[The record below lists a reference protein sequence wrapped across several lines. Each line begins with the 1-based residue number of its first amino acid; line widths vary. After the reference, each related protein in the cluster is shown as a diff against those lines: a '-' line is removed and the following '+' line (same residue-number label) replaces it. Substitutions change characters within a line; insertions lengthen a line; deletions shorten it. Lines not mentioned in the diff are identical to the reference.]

1 MGKKDCNTFA
11 CPVDCVSSESLW
23 SEWSACSR
31 TCGGG
36 KSIKRR
42 VRIVHPKHGGKEC
55 TGIPQIKKCNMQRCG
70 SCTHTKC
77 VYDNAAHTKFDALR
91 LSAEKGFR
99 IRVLHKSE
107 EQNGSK
113 HHCIHNKDTKKC
125 ECLCYQPKDE
135 AYWKARNWGV
145 NMGEKY

>member
-1 MGKKDCNTFA
+1 
-11 CPVDCVSSESLW
+11 
-23 SEWSACSR
+23 
-31 TCGGG
+31 
-36 KSIKRR
+36 
-42 VRIVHPKHGGKEC
+42 
-55 TGIPQIKKCNMQRCG
+55 
-70 SCTHTKC
+70 